1 MSVVEPL
8 SLGKPAAPSQQSL
21 LALSWLNF
29 FLAGMQTAFGPIA
42 AAYLAAREWT
52 AKDIG
57 FVLSIGPRGGVAGH
71 HRWRP
76 RAGGCCYFPRTGWP
90 RQFGG
95 TARTEPALRRRRGRR
110 GYPDDGPH
118 RIFRI
123 AQGNVRSC
131 RTRHSGARRAESD
144 SRRRY

>member
-1 MSVVEPL
+1 MSVGEPL

-76 RAGGCCYFPRTGWP
+76 RAGGCCDYARTGWSLYVGGAARKEP
-90 RQFGG
+90 R
-95 TARTEPALRRRRGRR
+95 LRRCWGRID
-110 GYPDDGPH
+110 YVDDGA
-118 RIFRI
+118 RCLFRV
-123 AQGNVRSC
+123 ALGNVRS
-131 RTRHSGARRAESD
+131 RWTRHSSPRCP
-144 SRRRY
+144 